1 MSPEIVVNTFVTVSS
16 SGFISVESPATP
28 DFSATS
34 PPWLSIFVV
43 VSIIPVSY
51 THLRAHET

>member
-1 MSPEIVVNTFVTVSS
+1 MSPDIVVNTFVTVSS

-28 DFSATS
+28 DFSATN

-43 VSIIPVSY
+43 VSII
-51 THLRAHET
+51 LFAIAD